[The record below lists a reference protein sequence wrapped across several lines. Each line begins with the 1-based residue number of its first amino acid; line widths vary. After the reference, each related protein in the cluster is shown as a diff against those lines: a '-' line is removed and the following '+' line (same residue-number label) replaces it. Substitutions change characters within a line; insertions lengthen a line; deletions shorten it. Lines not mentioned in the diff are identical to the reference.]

1 MQDKIKELEQEI
13 ARMQKTIQELKK
25 QVPKGVIS
33 KSSSGLFIGSFNRT
47 GKQENRLIF
56 KDLNMDKCLVSYL
69 NRLGNVV
76 EFSDVDFVNA
86 EYRPTALTYSQIQAL
101 DGLVGKFLQGIIV

>member
-13 ARMQKTIQELKK
+13 AKMQKTIQELKK
-25 QVPKGVIS
+25 QVPKAIIS
-33 KSSSGLFIGSFNRT
+33 KSSHGLFIGSFNQM

-56 KDLNMDKCLVSYL
+56 KEPSMDKCLVSYL
-69 NRLGNVV
+69 NNLSNVV
-76 EFSDVDFVNA
+76 EFANIDFVNA